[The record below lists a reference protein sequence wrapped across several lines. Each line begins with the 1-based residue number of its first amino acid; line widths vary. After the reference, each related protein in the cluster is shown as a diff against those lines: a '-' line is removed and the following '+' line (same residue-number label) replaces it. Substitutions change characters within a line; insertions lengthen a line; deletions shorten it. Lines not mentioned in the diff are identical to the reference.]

1 MAQKFKLQTVLD
13 YRKILED
20 QAQQKLA
27 ETLQAQTDLQ
37 QQNQAIA
44 QQLASVVAQI
54 EQKQSEGLSV
64 MELQL
69 FEDEIFHLRQKQSRL
84 KEQLEQMTLMLNQC
98 RLELM
103 HAMRE
108 RKVIEKLKDKQ
119 LAEYLRKLDQKERIL
134 LDEISLRRKGDR

>member
-1 MAQKFKLQTVLD
+1 
-13 YRKILED
+13 
-20 QAQQKLA
+20 
-27 ETLQAQTDLQ
+27 
-37 QQNQAIA
+37 
-44 QQLASVVAQI
+44 VVAQI

>member
-27 ETLQAQTDLQ
+27 ETLQAQTVLE
-37 QQNQAIA
+37 QQNQAIE
-44 QQLASVVAQI
+44 QQRVSVVAQI

>member
-37 QQNQAIA
+37 QQNQTIV